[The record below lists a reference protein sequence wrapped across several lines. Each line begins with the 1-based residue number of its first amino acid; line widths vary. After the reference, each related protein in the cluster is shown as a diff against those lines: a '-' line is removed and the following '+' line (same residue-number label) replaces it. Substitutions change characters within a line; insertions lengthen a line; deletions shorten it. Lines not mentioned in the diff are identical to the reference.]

1 MMAAPSPGRAMLL
14 MARLRLTRLLNQ
26 ADALLFRAAR
36 RKRAGRAATPG
47 KRRNSWLLALLI
59 ALMAGFSF
67 TQLARNAVL
76 NLHCHI
82 DAACA
87 ATDDQGATYMALEKG
102 AAALA
107 TTPFSPHLAS
117 ALTMMLTL
125 LLLVSVLFAVG
136 SRELAQADWDLEW
149 LATLP
154 VRRKTLLWGRVLER
168 SVSNPTALFALLPLC
183 GLLAWYSGLRW
194 SVPLAMLAMAALLL
208 PLTAL
213 CHTLADTG
221 LRMWLPASQLRNLQA
236 LTSLASMPILYFVMA
251 LGMPNGASFPI
262 EWAAAYPAWSAWT
275 PPGVMIQLLQAA
287 TPGRAAALAALLLAQ
302 VGLLLAGG
310 VALLGYQLRH
320 GVVASGERASGRP
333 RVRTTMDEPT
343 KAGADH
349 ATATPRA
356 GARGLLSPVKRR
368 ELRLLSRDRNF
379 LVQSLLLPVV
389 IIGSQL
395 MFNGALH
402 DLGQFAHH
410 PSVVAAVAFGIGSY
424 VLMLSAFQTLNN
436 EGPVLWLLYTFPRNV
451 ESVLREKV
459 QLWGVLALFY
469 PLGVFGL
476 ALHAGAPLDWPLAGS
491 FLLVLTGM
499 PVFAVIAVA
508 LGVFACDPLATDVR
522 TRVRPSYVY
531 LYMLLASFYGYSIYT
546 TFWPQKLVVMVLC
559 GALALAMWQKARDEL
574 PYLLDPAA
582 APPARVSTADGL
594 MAATAFFVLQAL
606 IGMLLSDG
614 PGKIGLQGLTIAFA
628 SAGATVYGCTRLI
641 YWRNRTAGVPAIV
654 RGGDAG
660 TGTGTGAGAA
670 AGLGLAMAVPAIA
683 VGLAYLAALRHSA
696 LAPALSAAATGA
708 TLHPGWML
716 ALAVLAA
723 PLCEEFIFR
732 GLIFGGLR
740 RSMGAL
746 PAMLVSAAVFAIVHP
761 PLSMLPVFVLGL
773 LTAWSYERSK
783 RLLAPMLVHALYN
796 AAVVSWQLWY

>member
-1 MMAAPSPGRAMLL
+1 MMAAPTHGRAMLL
-14 MARLRLTRLLNQ
+14 MARLRLTRLVNQ
-26 ADALLFRAAR
+26 ASALSFRAFR
-36 RKRAGRAATPG
+36 RKRAGRVATPG
-47 KRRNSWLLALLI
+47 KPRNAWLLALFV
-59 ALMAGFSF
+59 AVTAGFSF
-67 TQLARNAVL
+67 TQLARTAVL

-87 ATDDQGATYMALEKG
+87 ATDDHGATYMALEKG
-102 AAALA
+102 AAGLA
-107 TTPFSPHLAS
+107 ATPFSPHLAS

-125 LLLVSVLFAVG
+125 LLLASVLMALG

-168 SVSNPTALFALLPLC
+168 SVGNPSALFALLPLC

-194 SVPLAMLAMAALLL
+194 SAPLAVLAMAALLL

-213 CHTLADTG
+213 CQTLADTG

-236 LTSLASMPILYFVMA
+236 LTSLASMPLIYFVMA
-251 LGMPNGASFPI
+251 LGMPNGATFPV
-262 EWAAAYPAWSAWT
+262 EWAAAYPSWTVWT
-275 PPGVMIQLLQAA
+275 PPGLMIQLLQAA
-287 TPGRAAALAALLLAQ
+287 TPGHAAALAALLLAQ
-302 VGLLLAGG
+302 VGLLLAAG
-310 VALLGYQLRH
+310 VALLGFQLRH
-320 GVVASGERASGRP
+320 GVVASGARASGR
-333 RVRTTMDEPT
+333 
-343 KAGADH
+343 AGA
-349 ATATPRA
+349 RA
-356 GARGLLSPVKRR
+356 GAAVPHPGGRGLLSPVKRR
-368 ELRLLSRDRNF
+368 ELHLLSRDRNF

-395 MFNGALH
+395 MFNGALR
-402 DLGQFAHH
+402 DVGQFVHNTTL
-410 PSVVAAVAFGIGSY
+410 VAASAFGIGSY

-436 EGPVLWLLYTFPRNV
+436 EGPVLWMLYTFPRKV
-451 ESVLREKV
+451 ESVLREKA
-459 QLWGVLALFY
+459 QLWGVLALLY

-476 ALHAGAPLDWPLAGS
+476 AIHFGAALNWRLAGL
-491 FLLVLTGM
+491 FILALAGM
-499 PVFAVIAVA
+499 PIFAVIAVS
-508 LGVFACDPLATDVR
+508 LGVFACDPLAPDVR

-531 LYMLLASFYGYSIYT
+531 LYMLLASFYVYCIYT
-546 TFWPQKLVVMVLC
+546 SVWPQKLVVMVLC

-594 MAATAFFVLQAL
+594 MAATAFFILQAL
-606 IGMLLSDG
+606 IGLWFRDG
-614 PGKIGLQGLTIAFA
+614 TGKIALQGWTMAFA
-628 SAGATVYGCTRLI
+628 AAGAIVYGCTRLI
-641 YWRNRTAGVPAIV
+641 YWRSKTAGVPAIA
-654 RGGDAG
+654 RGGNAR
-660 TGTGTGAGAA
+660 AA
-670 AGLGLAMAVPAIA
+670 ALLGLAAAVPAIA
-683 VGLAYLAALRHSA
+683 VGLVYLAALRHSA
-696 LAPALSAAATGA
+696 LAPALAAAAAGA
-708 TLHPGWML
+708 TVHPGWLL

-746 PAMLVSAAVFAIVHP
+746 PAMLASAAIFAIVHP

-773 LTAWSYERSK
+773 CAAWSYERSQ

-796 AAVVSWQLWY
+796 AAVVSWQLWN

>member
-1 MMAAPSPGRAMLL
+1 MMAAPSHGRAMLL

-26 ADALLFRAAR
+26 ASALSLRAFR
-36 RKRAGRAATPG
+36 RKRAGRVATPG
-47 KRRNSWLLALLI
+47 KRRNAWLLAVFI
-59 ALMAGFSF
+59 AVMAGFSF

-87 ATDDQGATYMALEKG
+87 ASDGHGTASIALEQG
-102 AAALA
+102 VAGLAAA
-107 TTPFSPHLAS
+107 PFSPHLTS

-125 LLLVSVLFAVG
+125 LLLVSVLMALG

-149 LATLP
+149 LVTLP

-168 SVSNPTALFALLPLC
+168 SVSNPPALFALLPLC
-183 GLLAWYSGLRW
+183 GLLAWYSGWRW
-194 SVPLAMLAMAALLL
+194 SVPLAVLAMASLLL

-236 LTSLASMPILYFVMA
+236 LTSLAAMPILYFVMA
-251 LGMPNGASFPI
+251 LGMPGGASFPL
-262 EWAAAYPAWSAWT
+262 EWASAWPAWTVWT
-275 PPGVMIQLLQAA
+275 PPGLMIQLLQAA
-287 TPGRAAALAALLLAQ
+287 TPGHAAALAALLLAQ
-302 VGLLLAGG
+302 VGLLLAAG
-310 VALLGYQLRH
+310 VALLGFQLRH
-320 GVVASGERASGRP
+320 GVVASGARASGR
-333 RVRTTMDEPT
+333 
-343 KAGADH
+343 AGA
-349 ATATPRA
+349 RA
-356 GARGLLSPVKRR
+356 GTRGRAGIGARTAHTGAASPRARGLLSAVKRR
-368 ELRLLSRDRNF
+368 ELRLLARDRNF

-395 MFNGALH
+395 LFNGSLR
-402 DLGQFAHH
+402 DLGQFAQDATK
-410 PSVVAAVAFGIGSY
+410 VAAVAFGIGSY

-436 EGPVLWLLYTFPRNV
+436 EGPVLWMLYTFPRDV
-451 ESVLREKV
+451 ESVLREKA
-459 QLWGVLALFY
+459 QLWGALALVY
-469 PLGVFGL
+469 PLGVFSL
-476 ALHAGAPLDWPLAGS
+476 AIHFGAALNWRLAGS
-491 FLLVLTGM
+491 LMLVLAGM

-531 LYMLLASFYGYSIYT
+531 LYMLLASFYVYSIYT
-546 TFWPQKLVVMVLC
+546 SFWPQKLVVMVLC

-606 IGMLLSDG
+606 VGMLLSDG

-628 SAGATVYGCTRLI
+628 SAGAIVYGGTRLI
-641 YWRNRTAGVPAIV
+641 YWRSKTAGVPAIV
-654 RGGDAG
+654 RGGNPR
-660 TGTGTGAGAA
+660 AA
-670 AGLGLAMAVPAIA
+670 VALGLACALPAIA

-696 LAPALSAAATGA
+696 LGPALAAASAGVTV
-708 TLHPGWML
+708 HRGWML

-746 PAMLVSAAVFAIVHP
+746 PAMLASAAIFAIVHP

-773 LTAWSYERSK
+773 CTAWSYERSK

-796 AAVVSWQLWY
+796 AAVVSWQLWN